1 MTFRAFRSAP
11 IYSTIRIHFRM
22 AFKPP
27 HCIGAGSFRFHPVGE
42 CKVVSSFHQCG
53 SNSASFYRFRDNR
66 VNNIKIITLQA
77 VFYKCGTI
85 VDFRLE
91 QFLFGLMSNFVI
103 HNVYFKVVQSIVT
116 DSYHS
121 HDVRRQLLISF
132 LYLPAVGASDSI
144 SRDIYR
150 YCCL

>member
-1 MTFRAFRSAP
+1 MTFRTFRSAP

-22 AFKPP
+22 TFKPS
-27 HCIGAGSFRFHPVGE
+27 HCIGAGSFRLHSVGE
-42 CKVVSSFHQCG
+42 CKVISSFHQCS
-53 SNSASFYRFRDNR
+53 SNPPSFYRFWDKG
-66 VNNIKIITLQA
+66 VNNIEIITSQA
-77 VFYKCGTI
+77 IFYKSGATF
-85 VDFRLE
+85 DFRLE

-103 HNVYFKVVQSIVT
+103 HNVYFKVVQSIVA

-132 LYLPAVGASDSI
+132 LYPPAVGASGSI

-150 YCCL
+150 CCCQ